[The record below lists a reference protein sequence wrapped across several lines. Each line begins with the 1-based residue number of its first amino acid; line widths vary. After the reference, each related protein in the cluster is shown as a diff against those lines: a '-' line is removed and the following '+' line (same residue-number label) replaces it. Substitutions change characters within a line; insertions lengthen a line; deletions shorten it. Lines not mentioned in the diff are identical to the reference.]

1 MDWDGFGAQ
10 ARSFLHRARSTHRDC
25 CASLSSPRPNALIGV
40 SSSSTI
46 PGQQC
51 PLREVCNKRARAG
64 PTTQLPYKGSTSS
77 EQRCD
82 RGAQAWMV
90 ERLEFSG
97 GDCLVVRREA
107 SRLARVSAS
116 ARRALRIWRTREIAA
131 IASPPQILSTSIC
144 LSYSALLQQFYS
156 TISPTASSLAP
167 RLLEQTAGPGTCRVA
182 GIKVSNLGAVGPLAD
197 HRKGPSAAPATR
209 PLQFNDTRSI
219 VAGCRAAAPA
229 VNVTRWSNGFLL
241 KHSNLLLFPPV
252 CCECP
257 PALRSEGRW
266 LQLRLGRCQRSGAVR
281 VPLASDADVIAK
293 HFNLIDDETSTRTV
307 MTCSSPISAGA

>member
-131 IASPPQILSTSIC
+131 IASPPQILSTSSTQHVPSRHCAEVPI
-144 LSYSALLQQFYS
+144 LTFILQS
-156 TISPTASSLAP
+156 VSPTLLCYNNSIRQYPQPPHPWLPGSWSKPLDLELVASP
-167 RLLEQTAGPGTCRVA
+167 E
-182 GIKVSNLGAVGPLAD
+182 
-197 HRKGPSAAPATR
+197 
-209 PLQFNDTRSI
+209 
-219 VAGCRAAAPA
+219 
-229 VNVTRWSNGFLL
+229 
-241 KHSNLLLFPPV
+241 
-252 CCECP
+252 
-257 PALRSEGRW
+257 
-266 LQLRLGRCQRSGAVR
+266 
-281 VPLASDADVIAK
+281 
-293 HFNLIDDETSTRTV
+293 
-307 MTCSSPISAGA
+307 